1 MQTLWQDLRYGAR
14 MLLKNPGFTTIAIL
28 TLALGIGVNT
38 AIFGV
43 VDAVLL
49 RSLPYQDS
57 DRLALVWR
65 QNQQKNDT
73 FALNPANFFALK
85 EQNHSFEAM
94 AAFSNID
101 WSGNLTGDGEPE
113 RLQGCPVSANLF
125 SILGVQPSRGRAF
138 LPEEEQPGRNQ
149 VALITSG
156 LWQRRFGADERV
168 IGRSVT
174 LNGQNYTVIGV
185 LPPGFQLAKDVE
197 IWSPLAFDA
206 KAKADEDNNYL
217 APVIA
222 RLKPGVTIDQA
233 QAEMNAILRRNQTDQ
248 NKGPWVKVVAVQK
261 DLVQEVKRPLLIM
274 LGAVGFILLIA
285 CANVSN
291 LLLARSAS
299 RRQEMAVRLAL
310 GASRWRL
317 IRQMLTESWLLGLLG
332 GAAGLIV
339 ALWGSDF
346 ILGGLPEYLSAVNPR
361 LKSLGIDGR
370 ALGFAFAASFL
381 TSVIFGLA
389 PAIQASGLRVN
400 ETLKDGGKGTGRGF
414 QGRRLLQGLMVSEVA
429 LSLALLIG
437 AALLLKTFWRLSHVN
452 PGFDPRN
459 ALTINLSLTDP
470 KYSEAQARVTFFEQ
484 LLERVRNLPGVSAVS
499 AINYLPLAGAGHSSF
514 ISVEG
519 RPPHPSGEPLV
530 PEVSGVTPDYFHTV
544 QIPLLKGRS
553 FDQGDRMN
561 TAPVVVVSEK
571 LARRLWPGEES
582 LGKRIKYGGENF
594 NAPWMT
600 VVGVVGDTKHY
611 DLVEAPRM
619 RFYKPY
625 AQDAWNSMAL
635 VVRSEVDAS
644 SLSAAV
650 RREVIA
656 VDGNQPVF
664 GVRTFTQLFSAS
676 IARQR
681 FFALVMAAFAGLAM
695 LLAVIGIYGVVAYS
709 VAQRTREIGIRMALG
724 AQARNVLRLVVKQG
738 MALTFVGVAIGLLA
752 SFALT
757 RFMEKLLFGVSPTDP
772 MTFASIALLL
782 VIVALLAC
790 YIPARRATKV
800 DPMVAL
806 RCE

>member
-14 MLLKNPGFTTIAIL
+14 MLLKNHDFTTIAIL

-38 AIFGV
+38 AIFSV

-49 RSLPYQDS
+49 RPLPYQDS
-57 DRLALVWR
+57 DRLVRVWR
-65 QNQQKNDT
+65 HIPQTNGA
-73 FALNPANFFALK
+73 FSLNPANFFALK
-85 EQNHSFEAM
+85 EQNQSFEAM
-94 AAFSNID
+94 SAFSNID

-113 RLQGCPVSANLF
+113 RLQGCRVSANLF
-125 SILGVQPSRGRAF
+125 SLLGVQPSRGRAF

-149 VALITSG
+149 VVLITSG
-156 LWQRRFGADERV
+156 LWQRRFGADEMV

-185 LPPGFQLAKDVE
+185 LPPDFQLAKDVE
-197 IWSPLAFDA
+197 IWSPLALDA
-206 KAKADEDNNYL
+206 KAKADEDNSYL
-217 APVIA
+217 DPVIA

-248 NKGPWVKVVAVQK
+248 NKGPWIKVVAAQD
-261 DLVQEVKRPLLIM
+261 DLVQEVKRPLQIM

-285 CANVSN
+285 CANVAN

-317 IRQMLTESWLLGLLG
+317 IRQMLTESLLLGLLG

-346 ILGGLPEYLSAVNPR
+346 IVGGLPEYLSAVNPR
-361 LKSLGIDGR
+361 LKALGIDGR

-389 PAIQASGLRVN
+389 PAIQASSLRVN

-437 AALLLKTFWRLSHVN
+437 AALLLTTFWRLSRVN
-452 PGFDPRN
+452 PGFNPRN

-470 KYSEAQARVTFFEQ
+470 KYAEAQARITFFEQ
-484 LLERVRNLPGVSAVS
+484 LLERVRNLPGVSAAS
-499 AINYLPLAGAGHSSF
+499 AINYLPLAGAGQSSV

-519 RPPHPSGEPLV
+519 RPPQPAGEPLV
-530 PEVSGVTPDYFHTV
+530 PEVSVVTPDYFHAV
-544 QIPLLKGRS
+544 QIPLLKGRF

-561 TAPVVVVSEK
+561 TAPVVVVSEN
-571 LARRLWPGEES
+571 LARRLWPGEEP

-611 DLVEAPRM
+611 DLVEEPRM

-625 AQDAWNSMAL
+625 AQDAWNSMTL

-650 RREVIA
+650 RGEVIA

-681 FFALVMAAFAGLAM
+681 FFALLMAAFAGLAM

-724 AQARNVLRLVVKQG
+724 AQARDVLRSVVKRG
-738 MALTFVGVAIGLLA
+738 MALTLVGVAIGLIA

-757 RFMEKLLFGVSPTDP
+757 RFMEKLLFGVSATDP

-782 VIVALLAC
+782 AVVALFAC

-806 RCE
+806 REE

>member
-38 AIFGV
+38 AIFSV

-49 RSLPYQDS
+49 CSLPYQDS

-65 QNQQKNDT
+65 HIPQTNDT

-149 VALITSG
+149 VVLIASG
-156 LWQRRFGADERV
+156 LWQRRFGADEKV

-285 CANVSN
+285 CANVAN

-317 IRQMLTESWLLGLLG
+317 TRQMLTESWLLGLLG

-429 LSLALLIG
+429 LSLTLLIG
-437 AALLLKTFWRLSHVN
+437 AALLLTTFWRLSRVN

-470 KYSEAQARVTFFEQ
+470 KYAEAQARITFFNQ

-499 AINYLPLAGAGHSSF
+499 AINYLPLAGAGQSSV

-519 RPPHPSGEPLV
+519 RPPQPAGEPFV
-530 PEVSGVTPDYFHTV
+530 PEVSVVTPDYFRAV
-544 QIPLLKGRS
+544 QIPLLKGRF
-553 FDQGDRMN
+553 FDQGDGMN
-561 TAPVVVVSEK
+561 TAPVAVVSEN
-571 LARRLWPGEES
+571 LARRLWPGEEP

-611 DLVEAPRM
+611 DLVEEPRM

-681 FFALVMAAFAGLAM
+681 FFALLMAAFAGLAM

-738 MALTFVGVAIGLLA
+738 MALTLVGVAIGLLA

-772 MTFASIALLL
+772 TTFASIALLL
-782 VIVALLAC
+782 AVVALLAC

-806 RCE
+806 REE